1 MLWVEIEGNRSIHS
15 IGIAPGFLPTS
26 CIGWS
31 SMQSKRTTLAMFS
44 TLIILAMLAAPVLA
58 AQGDTI
64 RVSLSSTG
72 TEANLNSDHPR
83 ISSDG
88 DYVVFSSNAS
98 NLIAGDTNESS
109 DIFRRRVST
118 GETQIASLRYNGLP
132 SDGANYS
139 PDISSNGRYI
149 VYESSSTNMVTGDS
163 NGVSDIFRRDMNTG
177 SVQVVSIYYGGEGPS
192 NAESSYPAISSD
204 GNRIAFESDATNLVE
219 GDTNSIQDIFM
230 RDLLEDTTIRVS
242 VDNDGTQANG
252 NSFNADISD
261 DGDSV
266 VFESDATN
274 LVDSDT
280 NGVTDVFIHSGI
292 TTYRVSVDGNGN
304 QVNGASYNAR
314 ISSDGRYVVF
324 ASEATN
330 LVSGDINGVADI
342 FVYDTQEGTT
352 TRVSVSSEADE
363 ANGPSGYP
371 DVSSDGRYIVFQ
383 SDATNLV
390 HNDTNTRRDIFMHDM
405 TTGMTTRVNMGANG
419 VEGGGISTGGS
430 VSSNGT
436 YVAFNS
442 ISSNLV
448 ANDTNGRYDI
458 FRNETDR
465 TVPTVTFGVGSIPG
479 SSGGNVSTNPSTL
492 TVLFSEN
499 VMADG
504 SQYGANSA
512 WNYMLV
518 RPGANG
524 LFDTNTESAGIC
536 DSDHVVDGDDERVY
550 INGVT
555 YNSTTHIAT
564 LSFEQQD
571 TPLMNGRYQLFVCG
585 MASVSDLAGNVLNT
599 RANTGVPFTVG
610 PAGPGG
616 GTTGSGRSA
625 TTAYPA
631 TGFAPGRVTNLP
643 AQTVNYAGVDDM
655 QLDIPSLGVQ
665 MPVVE
670 VPKENGTWDVSWL
683 GEKAGWLGGSAFP
696 TLEGN
701 SVITGHVYDANGQ
714 PGPFVDLAKLKWGD
728 KVVVHAWG
736 QDYAYEVRSVEEYVN
751 PKDTRLLTKH
761 EELPWLTLVTCHGYD
776 EAKDTY
782 LWRTVVRAVQVDV
795 K

>member
-1 MLWVEIEGNRSIHS
+1 
-15 IGIAPGFLPTS
+15 
-26 CIGWS
+26 
-31 SMQSKRTTLAMFS
+31 MQSKRTALALFS
-44 TLIILAMLAAPVLA
+44 SLIILAMLAAPALA

-64 RVSLSSTG
+64 RISVSSAGDQAT
-72 TEANLNSDHPR
+72 NNSDHPR

-88 DYVVFSSNAS
+88 DYIVFSSNAS
-98 NLIAGDTNESS
+98 NLVSGDTNASS

-118 GETQIASLRYNGLP
+118 GETQIASLRYNGTI
-132 SDGANYS
+132 SNGYNSS

-149 VYESSSTNMVTGDS
+149 TFESTSTNMVTGDT
-163 NGVSDIFRRDMNTG
+163 NGESDIFRRDMNTG
-177 SVQVVSIYYGGEGPS
+177 SIQIVSVYYGAEGQS
-192 NAESSYPAISSD
+192 NGESSYPAISTD
-204 GNRIAFESDATNLVE
+204 GNRIAFESVATNLVE
-219 GDTNSIQDIFM
+219 GDTNSYQDIFV

-242 VDNDGTQANG
+242 VDNDGHQANG
-252 NSFNADISD
+252 NSYNADISD

-266 VFESDATN
+266 VFESEATN
-274 LVDSDT
+274 LVENDT
-280 NGVTDVFIHSGI
+280 NDSLDVFLHSGN

-304 QVNGASYNAR
+304 EVNGASYNAR

-324 ASEATN
+324 SSEATN
-330 LVSGDINGVADI
+330 LVSGDLNGVADI
-342 FVYDTQEGTT
+342 FEYDTQEGTT
-352 TRVSVSSEADE
+352 TRVSVSSETDE

-405 TTGMTTRVNMGANG
+405 TTGMTTRVSMGT
-419 VEGGGISTGGS
+419 GGIQGGLLSTGSS

-479 SSGGNVSTNPSTL
+479 SSGGNVTTNPSTL
-492 TVLFSEN
+492 TVMFSEN
-499 VMADG
+499 VMANG
-504 SQYGANSA
+504 TQYGADSA

-518 RPGANG
+518 RPGPNNV
-524 LFDTNTESAGIC
+524 FDTTTSAGGIC
-536 DSDHVVDGDDERVY
+536 DSDHVAEGDDERVY
-550 INGVT
+550 IEDVT

-564 LSFEQQD
+564 LVFEQQA
-571 TPLMNGRYQLFVCG
+571 TPLANGRYQLFVCG

-610 PAGPGG
+610 PGGPGG
-616 GTTGSGRSA
+616 GTGGGSGSA

-631 TGFAPGRVTNLP
+631 TGFAPGRVTSLP

-655 QLDIPSLGVQ
+655 LLNIPSLGVQ

-683 GEKAGWLGGSAFP
+683 GAKAGWLDGSAFP
-696 TLEGN
+696 TWEGN
-701 SVITGHVYDANGQ
+701 SVLTGHVYDVNGQ
-714 PGPFVDLAKLKWGD
+714 PGPFVSLAKLKWGD
-728 KVVVHAWG
+728 KVIVHAWG
-736 QDYAYEVRSVEEYVN
+736 QEYTYEVRSVEENVN

-782 LWRTVVRAVQVDV
+782 LWRTVVRAVQIGV